1 MQKQD
6 FEKKNLPEEPGVYL
20 FKDGQGKVLY
30 IGKAVNLK
38 ERVASYFQDKARLIK
53 ERGEHIA
60 SMVKK
65 AKSLDFET
73 TKTNAEAV
81 ILEANL
87 IKKRQPKYNTKEKSA
102 KSFNFLVITN
112 EDFPRVLVV
121 RGRDLSLK
129 WSDKDIKYI
138 FGPFTES
145 SLLRKLLKIVRE
157 IFPFRDKCRLWEANK
172 AGAPPARLPPP
183 CFYAQLGLCPGVCV
197 GKISKK
203 DYAKNIKNIKEFFE
217 GKKEKILKELKK
229 EMQKEAE
236 KQNFENAAN
245 LRDKIF
251 ALENIK
257 EFALIEEIYKTQS
270 AGANLNLKR
279 VEGYDVAHLAGK
291 YRVGVMVAFT
301 ESGFEKSSY
310 RVFKIRTEKEG
321 DTDALYELLT
331 RRFKHKEWKI
341 PNLLVIDGGIAQMRV
356 AKRVLK
362 EYSLDIPIASVVKDE
377 KHKPKTI
384 LGPKKITELYKNTI
398 LKVNVEA
405 HRFALS
411 QHRKRRDGL

>member
-6 FEKKNLPEEPGVYL
+6 FEKMSLPEGPGVYI
-20 FKDGQGKVLY
+20 FKGEKGEILY

-38 ERVASYFQDKARLIK
+38 ERVASYFQDEVRLLK

-65 AKSLDFET
+65 TKRLEFKT
-73 TKTNAEAV
+73 TKTNAEAI

-87 IKKRQPKYNTKEKSA
+87 IKECQPKYNTKEKSA
-102 KSFNFLVITN
+102 KSFNFLVVTN
-112 EDFPRVLVV
+112 ENFPRVLVV

-157 IFPFRDKCRLWEANK
+157 IFPFRDKCKVWE
-172 AGAPPARLPPP
+172 GAPARPPKP
-183 CFYAQLGLCPGVCV
+183 CFSAPLGLCPGACT

-236 KQNFENAAN
+236 RQNFEEAAKI
-245 LRDKIF
+245 RDKIF

-257 EFALIEEIYKTQS
+257 ELALIEEIYKTQS

-279 VEGYDVAHLAGK
+279 VEGYDVAHLSGK
-291 YRVGVMVAFT
+291 HRVGVMVAFT

-310 RVFKIRTEKEG
+310 RVFNIKTEKEG
-321 DTDALYELLT
+321 DTDALCELLE
-331 RRFKHKEWKI
+331 RRFKHKEWKA
-341 PNLLVIDGGIAQMRV
+341 PDLLVIDGGVAQLRV

-362 EYSLDIPIASVVKDE
+362 EYKLDIPVVSVVKNE
-377 KHKPKTI
+377 RHKPKKI
-384 LGPKKITELYKNTI
+384 LGPKKISELYKNTI
-398 LKVNVEA
+398 LKVNAEA

-411 QHRKRRDGL
+411 AHRKRRDRLG